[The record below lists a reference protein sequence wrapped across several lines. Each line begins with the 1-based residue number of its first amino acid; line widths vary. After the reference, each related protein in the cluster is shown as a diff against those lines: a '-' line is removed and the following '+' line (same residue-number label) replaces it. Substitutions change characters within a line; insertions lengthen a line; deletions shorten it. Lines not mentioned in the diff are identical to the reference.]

1 MNLIALLSAIEVDGS
16 LVPIIAISAVFI
28 CWIVTMLVRHQQ
40 KMAELIHSRQP
51 DGRVEERMRAIE
63 DRLEQLEEKVTEH
76 VLAVDDLR
84 ASLRE

>member
-1 MNLIALLSAIEVDGS
+1 MHLIAPLSAIEVDGS

-28 CWIVTMLVRHQQ
+28 CWIVAMLVRHQQ

-51 DGRVEERMRAIE
+51 DGQIEERVRSIE
-63 DRLEQLEEKVTEH
+63 DRLEQLEERVTAQ
-76 VLAVDDLR
+76 VLAVEDLR

>member
-1 MNLIALLSAIEVDGS
+1 MHLIATLSAIEVDGS

-51 DGRVEERMRAIE
+51 DGQIEERVRSIE
-63 DRLEQLEEKVTEH
+63 DRLEQLEERVTAQ
-76 VLAVDDLR
+76 VLAVEDLR